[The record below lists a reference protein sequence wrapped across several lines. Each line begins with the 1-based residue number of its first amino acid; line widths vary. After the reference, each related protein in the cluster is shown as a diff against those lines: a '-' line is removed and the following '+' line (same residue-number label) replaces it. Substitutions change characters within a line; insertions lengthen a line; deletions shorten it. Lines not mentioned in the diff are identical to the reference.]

1 MLPGARIGRILMIV
15 VALIVILGLVLSTF
29 SAPIGL

>member
-1 MLPGARIGRILMIV
+1 VPGARIARILMIV

-29 SAPIGL
+29 SAPIGF